1 MTFEQFVKRTA
12 NIPSAARSA
21 LFQAQSREYERY
33 RWQEEMSRWKAEH
46 LGRWTYDEDEDER
59 HSEFA
64 WEKSNPYVGKRA
76 SFLYTDE
83 MHLSDLDL
91 MVFAAETDGVREAPM
106 SFDDAMGF
114 GGTDGR

>member
-33 RWQEEMSRWKAEH
+33 RWQEEILRWKVEH
-46 LGRWTYDEDEDER
+46 LDKWTYDEDEKEEQDI
-59 HSEFA
+59 H
-64 WEKSNPYVGKRA
+64 WIKSNPYAGRRA

-83 MHLSDLDL
+83 VHLSDLDL
-91 MVFAAETDGVREAPM
+91 KVFTAETNSSRETPM

-114 GGTDGR
+114 GGTDGK